1 MAKDYKQFITET
13 YRKDTIMRTI
23 LTEEQCAASRRL
35 YQSMQGAD
43 EVTIGYARTIL
54 AMLDTI
60 DDLRA
65 ALKIER
71 GEFQVPPTRVGAQR

>member
-1 MAKDYKQFITET
+1 
-13 YRKDTIMRTI
+13 MRTI

-35 YQSMQGAD
+35 YQSMKELD
-43 EVTIGYARTIL
+43 ESSLGYARTIL

-71 GEFQVPPTRVGAQR
+71 GDFQAPHRDAAEEREGPDYEIEGKEW

>member
-1 MAKDYKQFITET
+1 
-13 YRKDTIMRTI
+13 MRTI

-35 YQSMQGAD
+35 YQNMKELD
-43 EVTIGYARTIL
+43 ESSLGYARTIL

-71 GEFQVPPTRVGAQR
+71 GEFQAPPTRIGSCK